1 MQVCVGHWLW
11 GDDGYIRTFIWSM
24 YRYAHRYTHTPHT
37 LHTHTE
43 RERQDGIR
51 QDHDGAAG
59 AGILLVVGI
68 DRGKSSKKGKRKK
81 REKRASAHDDE
92 APVLPSLPPPHKTP
106 NTHPNTHRRRRWR
119 RHHHPATVATTTTMA
134 LTLTAPRSWS
144 GCCGPT
150 PCWRRLGTPRPCE
163 MTTPGVLSFDG
174 CVGWWRDGQTDTH
187 TPTYPHTH
195 IPKHPHTTFTIY
207 TLPTHPYI
215 PTLQSPPPKKA
226 ASASSRSSSTRCRR
240 RSTSS
245 WGRTM
250 GEAAAGSSGRTAWY
264 IPKECCVCCVISCVY
279 VCGGDGM

>member
-215 PTLQSPPPKKA
+215 PTLQSPPPQK
-226 ASASSRSSSTRCRR
+226 SRFGKFQKLEYSLPPPQHEQLGTDDGGSG
-240 RSTSS
+240 
-245 WGRTM
+245 GRLV
-250 GEAAAGSSGRTAWY
+250 GSHCLVYTKRMLCVLCY
-264 IPKECCVCCVISCVY
+264 FVCVCVW
-279 VCGGDGM
+279 G